1 MSERDNFTGGFL
13 LGTLVGSVVGGVIGA
28 VLATRSNNPPSQ
40 EESDSLIKSPPES
53 SFKTEDSIEDARLSL
68 EEKINQL
75 NHAIDDVRLT
85 LLKNVNESE
94 HDLEQE

>member
-28 VLATRSNNPPSQ
+28 VLATRNNNLPPQQ
-40 EESDSLIKSPPES
+40 ERESLLKSPPES
-53 SFKTEDSIEDARLSL
+53 ALNTKDSIEDSRLSL

-75 NHAIDDVRLT
+75 NHAIDDVRVT
-85 LLKNVNESE
+85 LFKNVNEPE
-94 HDLEQE
+94 NDVGQE

>member
-13 LGTLVGSVVGGVIGA
+13 VGTLVGSVVGGVIGA
-28 VLATRSNNPPSQ
+28 VLATRNNNPLSQ
-40 EESDSLIKSPPES
+40 EERDSLLKSPSES
-53 SFKTEDSIEDARLSL
+53 SLNTEDSIEDARLSL

-85 LLKNVNESE
+85 LLKNVNDPEN
-94 HDLEQE
+94 DLEQE